1 MVGFNSTSFHP
12 ATFQLTGF
20 PGQEAVYH
28 WIAIPFVVLY
38 VTAVVGNC
46 LVLCIVWADRRLHQP
61 MYLFLCMLSVNDL
74 GMALS
79 TLPTV
84 LGTFLFHFT
93 DIAFNSCLAQMFFI
107 HLFSHIDSGI
117 LVAMAFDRFVAICNP
132 LRYGTILT
140 HPRIVRIGL
149 AVVIK
154 GTSTIIPFPFLIKRL
169 PICKSNVLSHAYCL
183 HSDMIRLACADL
195 TVNNVYGLFTI
206 VFTFGLDSLFII
218 FSYIKILKTVLNIA
232 SHEQR
237 LTALNTCISHI
248 CAVLLFFVPITSLSV
263 IHRFGKNVP
272 HVVQILM
279 SYVYL
284 FVPPVLNPV
293 IYSVKTKEIRKG
305 IFRLFSRD
313 IM

>member
-1 MVGFNSTSFHP
+1 MVGFNSTSFQP
-12 ATFQLTGF
+12 VMFQLTGF

-74 GMALS
+74 GMFLS

-93 DIAFNSCLAQMFFI
+93 DIAFDACLAQMFFI
-107 HLFSHIDSGI
+107 HSFSFMESGI
-117 LVAMAFDRFVAICNP
+117 LVAMAFDRLVAICNP
-132 LRYGTILT
+132 LRYAAILT

-149 AVVIK
+149 AVVFK
-154 GTSTIIPFPFLIKRL
+154 STVMIFPSTFLIKRL
-169 PICKSNVLSHAYCL
+169 PVCRSNVLSHAYCL
-183 HSDMIRLACADL
+183 HPDMMGLACAD
-195 TVNNVYGLFTI
+195 TTINNIYGLFAI
-206 VFTFGLDSLFII
+206 VVTYGVDSLFIML
-218 FSYIKILKTVLNIA
+218 SYIMILKMVLNIA

-237 LTALNTCISHI
+237 LTALNTCVSHV
-248 CAVLLFFVPITSLSV
+248 CAVLLFYVPIIAVSV
-263 IHRFGKNVP
+263 LHRFGKSAP
-272 HVVQILM
+272 RLLHILM

-284 FVPPVLNPV
+284 FVPPVLNPIV
-293 IYSVKTKEIRKG
+293 YSVKMKEIHKR
-305 IFRLFSRD
+305 IFRVFSRD
-313 IM
+313 GM

>member
-46 LVLCIVWADRRLHQP
+46 LVLCIVWVDRHLHQP
-61 MYLFLCMLSVNDL
+61 MYLFLCMLAVNDV
-74 GMALS
+74 GMFLT

-84 LGTFLFHFT
+84 LGTFCFHST
-93 DIAFNSCLAQMFFI
+93 DIAFNACLAQMFFI
-107 HLFSHIDSGI
+107 HLFSHMESGI
-117 LVAMAFDRFVAICNP
+117 LLAMAFDRLVAICNP
-132 LRYGTILT
+132 LRYAAILT
-140 HPRIVRIGL
+140 RPRIMGIGL
-149 AVVIK
+149 AVVVRNF
-154 GTSTIIPFPFLIKRL
+154 SVVFPVPFLIKRL
-169 PICKSNVLSHAYCL
+169 PFCRSNALSHAYCL
-183 HSDMIRLACADL
+183 HPDVMKLACADIS
-195 TVNNVYGLFTI
+195 VNNIYGLFAVLLVCGIDLSLISISYVVI
-206 VFTFGLDSLFII
+206 V
-218 FSYIKILKTVLNIA
+218 KTVLNIA
-232 SHEQR
+232 SKEQR

-248 CAVLLFFVPITSLSV
+248 CAVLLFFVPIISLSV